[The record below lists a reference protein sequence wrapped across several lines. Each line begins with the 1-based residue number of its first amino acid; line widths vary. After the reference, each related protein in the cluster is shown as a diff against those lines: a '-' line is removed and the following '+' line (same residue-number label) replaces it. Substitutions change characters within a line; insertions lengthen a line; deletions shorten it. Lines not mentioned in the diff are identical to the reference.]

1 MLFKKLGV
9 ESNNELYINSINYD
23 SVHLFGNGEAPHSG
37 SQSYF
42 LVLTGVPIHWKTSI
56 GLVVNGGTVY
66 AGDTI
71 SVYVSSNNSY
81 TLLRTFAL
89 ETGVQRVIV

>member
-1 MLFKKLGV
+1 
-9 ESNNELYINSINYD
+9 
-23 SVHLFGNGEAPHSG
+23 LFGNGEVPHSG
-37 SQSYF
+37 SQNYF
-42 LVLTGVPIHWKTSI
+42 LVPTGVPIHWKTSK

-89 ETGVQRVIV
+89 ETGV

>member
-1 MLFKKLGV
+1 M
-9 ESNNELYINSINYD
+9 
-23 SVHLFGNGEAPHSG
+23 FGNGEVPHLG
-37 SQSYF
+37 SHNYF
-42 LVLTGVPIHWKTSI
+42 LVSTGVPIPWKTSI
-56 GLVVNGGTVY
+56 GLAVNGGTVY

-89 ETGVQRVIV
+89 ETGV

>member
-1 MLFKKLGV
+1 MLFKKLGQ
-9 ESNNELYINSINYD
+9 NQI
-23 SVHLFGNGEAPHSG
+23 LFGNGEVPYLG

-42 LVLTGVPIHWKTSI
+42 LVSTEVPIHWKTSN

-89 ETGVQRVIV
+89 ETGVQRVVV

>member
-1 MLFKKLGV
+1 M
-9 ESNNELYINSINYD
+9 
-23 SVHLFGNGEAPHSG
+23 FGNGEVPHLG

-42 LVLTGVPIHWKTSI
+42 LVPTGVPIHWKTSN
-56 GLVVNGGTVY
+56 GLVVNGGIVY

-81 TLLRTFAL
+81 TLLRAFAL
-89 ETGVQRVIV
+89 ETGV

>member
-1 MLFKKLGV
+1 
-9 ESNNELYINSINYD
+9 
-23 SVHLFGNGEAPHSG
+23 LFGNGEVPHSG
-37 SQSYF
+37 SQNYF
-42 LVLTGVPIHWKTSI
+42 LVSTGVPISWKTSI
-56 GLVVNGGTVY
+56 GLAVNGGTVY

-89 ETGVQRVIV
+89 ETGV